1 MYEKVQVA
9 RDVALG
15 FAEGFAKG
23 VRCYVE
29 GLSVPRRR
37 VRRTFASC
45 VPGFVEGLCVRFAEG
60 VFCFAEAVLQGLWT
74 SWIACV
80 TVAVLFYYYQRDPW
94 HPFNPLRRRSRGL
107 RQRLG
112 SAFAMGF
119 VFGFLQGVRECM
131 VLPLK

>member
-37 VRRTFASC
+37 ARRTFASC
-45 VPGFVEGLCVRFAEG
+45 VPGFVEGLLCEVRGRGF
-60 VFCFAEAVLQGLWT
+60 L
-74 SWIACV
+74 
-80 TVAVLFYYYQRDPW
+80 
-94 HPFNPLRRRSRGL
+94 LRRS
-107 RQRLG
+107 
-112 SAFAMGF
+112 SFARA
-119 VFGFLQGVRECM
+119 VDFLDSLCYCSSTVL
-131 VLPLK
+131 VLPEGSFATL